1 MPIYFHSCLCSY
13 LSRVPILVED
23 TVCVISV
30 VPTFM
35 CRLRIN
41 LITNVSEESQKICE
55 NFFSH
60 CHQCCILN
68 TPTALIGLTVLS
80 ALWLARDRSEGRKH
94 AEPRR
99 VVLRKTQVDLGLK
112 ICGGNLTGVFVEAL
126 EEDSPA
132 RGADGL
138 QPGDLILEVLVHHK
152 QPHVTLFDSVLDG
165 VVMSFPVCSVTR
177 WVWRIRPR
185 GGVSGDAE
193 TRGERHP
200 QESRT
205 DPSTSGGSKSTR
217 RWFLHQVTDS
227 NLSVCQSGTVREF
240 RLEYQGSYGVWK
252 SMEFDLSIFQVWK
265 SMEKKSRVW
274 KNS

>member
-1 MPIYFHSCLCSY
+1 MFLK
-13 LSRVPILVED
+13 
-23 TVCVISV
+23 
-30 VPTFM
+30 
-35 CRLRIN
+35 N
-41 LITNVSEESQKICE
+41 LKKICE

-177 WVWRIRPR
+177 WVWRIRPLR
-185 GGVSGDAE
+185 RCIWRCWNPWRTS
-193 TRGERHP
+193 P
-200 QESRT
+200 SESRT
-205 DPSTSGGSKSTR
+205 DPSTSGGSKTHSEMVFTSGNR
-217 RWFLHQVTDS
+217 LKP
-227 NLSVCQSGTVREF
+227 VC
-240 RLEYQGSYGVWK
+240 
-252 SMEFDLSIFQVWK
+252 LSIRNR
-265 SMEKKSRVW
+265 SRVSTGIPGFLRSLEKYGIW
-274 KNS
+274 FKYFPGLEKYGKKKAEYGKIVSFFYSRKFRI